1 MEFVRN
7 IGAVFILIGIVELIM
22 LLIKR
27 RKSFFIAIFLII
39 LINLVCGIIAT
50 KLDVDMNIAISIA
63 LFISVVCMAKLYSNA
78 SEFKREELEE
88 RERKRKEAEEE
99 AQFERELAELRE
111 ERARL
116 EEEREEKRKENEE
129 YLERVKEIIT
139 EIDDEKELDELKNS
153 GKKIKLVIKNIEES
167 GEDFL
172 DTECEFLSRAEEYGA
187 NLVLIKE
194 KALNKTQVD
203 TGERE
208 EIEAITKT
216 GQPRKVK
223 RAVMKDVEFYKIVG
237 DFYKMAD

>member
-7 IGAVFILIGIVELIM
+7 IGAIFILIGIVELIM

-39 LINLVCGIIAT
+39 LINLVSGIIAT
-50 KLDVDMNIAISIA
+50 KLNVDMNIAISIA
-63 LFISVVCMAKLYSNA
+63 LFISVACMAKLYSNA
-78 SEFKREELEE
+78 SEFKREELEGRE
-88 RERKRKEAEEE
+88 RERKEAEEE
-99 AQFERELAELRE
+99 AQFERELEELRE
-111 ERARL
+111 ERVRL
-116 EEEREEKRKENEE
+116 EEEREERRRENEE
-129 YLERVKEIIT
+129 YLERVREIIT

-153 GKKIKLVIKNIEES
+153 GKKIKLVIKNIEET
-167 GEDFL
+167 GKDFL

-208 EIEAITKT
+208 EIETITKT
-216 GQPRKVK
+216 GQPRRVK